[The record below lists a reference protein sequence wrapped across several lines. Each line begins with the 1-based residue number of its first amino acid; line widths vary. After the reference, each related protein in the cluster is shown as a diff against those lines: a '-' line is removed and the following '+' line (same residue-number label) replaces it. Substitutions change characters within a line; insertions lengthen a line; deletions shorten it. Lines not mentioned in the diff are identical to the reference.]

1 MNRLLA
7 IFFLFTFLS
16 ANTVF
21 GEVLKLPLMVKHYVE
36 HTQEDKNETIF
47 DFLVQH
53 YSGKINHHHQN
64 KNTEHDHLPF
74 KTLNSHATHVISIIP
89 QPILSISQ
97 IIYELADVKISA
109 HNQQNYSNANLKSI
123 WQPPRF
129 C

>member
-16 ANTVF
+16 ANTAF
-21 GEVLKLPLMVKHYVE
+21 GEVLKLPLLVHHYFE
-36 HTQEDKNETIF
+36 HTQEDKSETIF

-53 YSGKINHHHQN
+53 YSGNINHHHHN
-64 KNTEHDHLPF
+64 KDTEHDHLPF
-74 KTLNSHATHVISIIP
+74 KTLNSHATQVISIIP
-89 QPILSISQ
+89 QPILSVSQ
-97 IIYELADVKISA
+97 LIYELDDVKISS
-109 HNQQNYSNANLKSI
+109 HNQQNYSNAYLKSI